1 MLSLLRCVC
10 EKVFA
15 TSAQTSVCADSD
27 CRGMSVPRLRTSGYS
42 HVCMQMSTHRD
53 FHNYS
58 LSGSILSHFVFGLG
72 TACNSSFQNLS
83 GKSAATSKARVK
95 CHPFLPVI
103 FSFLFSPLCTLSFY
117 LSQCHHCTGPQK
129 STLDPWPHLG
139 VVRTC
144 TVQPCLS
151 RSKFQ

>member
-27 CRGMSVPRLRTSGYS
+27 CRGMSVPRLRTSGCS

-72 TACNSSFQNLS
+72 TAGNSSFQNLS

-103 FSFLFSPLCTLSFY
+103 FFLPFFFSVYFVLLSVTMPPLYRSPKVNTGSMASLRSGTHIHGPTLSF
-117 LSQCHHCTGPQK
+117 SE
-129 STLDPWPHLG
+129 
-139 VVRTC
+139 
-144 TVQPCLS
+144 
-151 RSKFQ
+151 